1 MPSQMIDLAG
11 GGNPFALLPM
21 SPGAV
26 RRRARRTPAWQ
37 HPNRIQESDRRYLP
51 TGERPPSAKKR
62 KKKKSCLKTK
72 KKAKKLS
79 AKSMKRLKSMR

>member
-1 MPSQMIDLAG
+1 MIDLTG

-26 RRRARRTPAWQ
+26 RRRARRRPAWQ
-37 HPNRIQESDRRYLP
+37 HPNRLHESHGRYP
-51 TGERPPSAKKR
+51 NSGERPPSAKKR